1 MRAPRLF
8 IAGPLAQATEITLPA
23 AAAQHVIS
31 VLRLRP
37 GAPLTLFDG
46 RGGEWAA
53 SLVTADRRSAQ
64 VRVDAFSAVDR
75 ESRLQVTL
83 LQGIARGERMDQL
96 VQKATEL
103 GVARIIPVATERSV
117 VQLEGPRAERRSAHW
132 QAVAQSACEQC
143 GRNRVP
149 EVTTPL
155 DLAAACGSI
164 AATPLRWLLEPA
176 ATQPLVA
183 AARAVRDRRDRAL
196 DRAGGRAHRCR
207 TRASRALRV
216 PTDAARTSGV
226 AHRDRR
232 ARGACR
238 PAGGG
243 RRSRRLTAGIGGDY
257 TRHHERP

>member
-53 SLVTADRRSAQ
+53 SLVTTDRRSAQ
-64 VRVDAFSAVDR
+64 VRVGAFSAVDR

-117 VQLEGPRAERRSAHW
+117 VQLEGARAERRSAHW

-164 AATPLRWLLEPA
+164 APTALRWLLEPA
-176 ATQPLVA
+176 AAQPLVA
-183 AARAVRDRRDRAL
+183 AARSVAPPPGTVEIAL
-196 DRAGGRAHRCR
+196 LIGPEGG
-207 TRASRALRV
+207 L
-216 PTDAARTSGV
+216 TDAELAQAARCGFQ
-226 AHRDRR
+226 
-232 ARGACR
+232 
-238 PAGGG
+238 PM
-243 RRSRRLTAGIGGDY
+243 RLGPRVLRTETAGPAALAVLQAVVGDLAD
-257 TRHHERP
+257 

>member
-8 IAGPLAQATEITLPA
+8 ITGPLAQATEITLSA
-23 AAAQHVIS
+23 AVAQHVIS

-53 SLVTADRRSAQ
+53 SLVTTDRRSAQ
-64 VRVDAFSAVDR
+64 VRVGAFSAVDR

-103 GVARIIPVATERSV
+103 GVVRIIPVATERSV

-143 GRNRVP
+143 GRNGVP

-164 AATPLRWLLEPA
+164 ATTALRWLLDPS

-183 AARAVRDRRDRAL
+183 AAQAVVAPPSGTVEIAL
-196 DRAGGRAHRCR
+196 LIGPEGG
-207 TRASRALRV
+207 L
-216 PTDAARTSGV
+216 TDAELAQAARCGFQ
-226 AHRDRR
+226 
-232 ARGACR
+232 
-238 PAGGG
+238 PM
-243 RRSRRLTAGIGGDY
+243 RLGPRVLRTETAGPAALAVLQAVAGDLAD
-257 TRHHERP
+257 

>member
-8 IAGPLAQATEITLPA
+8 VAGPLEQAAEIALPA
-23 AAAQHVIS
+23 AAAQHVVS

-53 SLVTADRRSAQ
+53 NLVTTDRRSAQ
-64 VRVDAFSAVDR
+64 VRVGAFSAVDR

-117 VQLEGPRAERRSAHW
+117 VQLEGARAERRSAHW

-155 DLAAACGSI
+155 DLAAACGAI

-176 ATQPLVA
+176 AAQPLVA
-183 AARAVRDRRDRAL
+183 AAQAVVAPPSGPVAIAL
-196 DRAGGRAHRCR
+196 FIGPEGG
-207 TRASRALRV
+207 L
-216 PTDAARTSGV
+216 TDAELAQAARFGFQ
-226 AHRDRR
+226 
-232 ARGACR
+232 
-238 PAGGG
+238 PM
-243 RRSRRLTAGIGGDY
+243 RLGPRVLRTETAGPAALAVLQAVAGDLAD
-257 TRHHERP
+257 